1 MRKLIN
7 HKNIL
12 VTLFA
17 LLAASPAWAQAAP
30 AADKNWYLHD
40 GTFWLLIVVSFIL
53 LYVIYALAEVVVWGG
68 KKKFSQGVDKTK
80 MIALLAVSALLFVGQ
95 PVMAQDAAAVAAP
108 EQQTALQS
116 LFSSEYLPLYVLI
129 LIEVMV
135 IAYLSLMLVQLSKR
149 EQLESTGKVET
160 WIGQVWEKWNYKV
173 PIEREDELLMQD
185 HEYDG
190 IQELD
195 NTMPPWLQYIFF
207 FTIAFAIVYLWY
219 YNFGSGL
226 TQEEEYQASVDKAKI
241 EQAAYLEKL
250 SANYDENS
258 VVIST
263 EAAVLANGKKTF
275 EQWCVTCHGAV
286 GQGSPSAPNLTDDY
300 WIHGGKINDVF
311 KTVKYGVQ
319 GKAMA
324 AWKEVLDPKQMF
336 EVSNYVKSLHGSN
349 PPDGKAPEGSLYVE
363 GAAAPADALAA
374 PTDTL
379 TVADTVQ
386 TAAK

>member
-17 LLAASPAWAQAAP
+17 LLAGSPVWAQAAP
-30 AADKNWYLHD
+30 AAEKNWYLHD
-40 GTFWLLIVVSFIL
+40 GTFWLLIVVALIL

-68 KKKFSQGVDKTK
+68 RKKFTQGVDKTK
-80 MIALLAVSALLFVGQ
+80 MIALLVVSGLLFAGH
-95 PVMAQDAAAVAAP
+95 PAMAQAAEVAAP
-108 EQQTALQS
+108 EAPSAWQS
-116 LFSSEYLPLYVLI
+116 LLNSDFLPLYI
-129 LIEVMV
+129 LISIEVLV

-149 EQLESTGKVET
+149 EQLETTGKAES

-173 PIEREDELLMQD
+173 PIEREEEMLMAD

-207 FTIAFAIVYLWY
+207 FTIGFAIVYLWY
-219 YNFGSGL
+219 YHLGGGL
-226 TQEEEYQASVDKAKI
+226 TQEQEYDASMKKAEI
-241 EQAAYLEKL
+241 ELAAYLEKAA
-250 SANYDENS
+250 ANYDENS
-258 VVIST
+258 VVVST
-263 EAAVLANGKKTF
+263 DASVLANGKKTF
-275 EQWCVTCHGAV
+275 EQWCVTCHGSV

-300 WIHGGKINDVF
+300 WIHGGTINDNF

-324 AWKEVLDPKQMF
+324 SWKEVLDPKQIF
-336 EVSNYVKSLHGSN
+336 EVVNYVHSLHGSN
-349 PPDGKAPEGSLYVE
+349 PPDGKAPEGVLFVQ
-363 GAAAPADALAA
+363 GATT

-379 TVADTVQ
+379 ATPVDTLAKPDTLV
-386 TAAK
+386 TAVK